1 MEFHGSMQKIEK
13 LAAVLHS
20 VDNQQSNRHVYYAE
34 DRFELTNSLFLFGC
48 ILIFTIFYFD
58 N

>member
-20 VDNQQSNRHVYYAE
+20 VDDQQSNRHVYYAE
-34 DRFELTNSLFLFGC
+34 DRFELT
-48 ILIFTIFYFD
+48 IFYLTIEWVLFMTEY
-58 N
+58 

>member
-34 DRFELTNSLFLFGC
+34 DRFELTN
-48 ILIFTIFYFD
+48 Y
-58 N
+58 